1 VEPTLNVAAM
11 KLTPRLRDLP
21 EDWLNLPAFEAGGRS
36 VVFREIVQAAA
47 VRGDLDP
54 FLEQTIAAWRA
65 QTEALNSGLEA
76 EESSVE
82 ALMEEYRY
90 DRDLVS
96 AEETER
102 WLAQWGLTPED
113 FLDHFVRRY
122 WAGVHRNGTANEA
135 GSELIPDGFGRIWL
149 ADMVLS
155 GVWVRWARQLA
166 TEVVCGLATEPT
178 SGDAVGVLLEGFKRK
193 RTWSEP
199 TWEQWLADWELH
211 PDQLAEILRRLE
223 ITERRQRE
231 ALSPSAR
238 ESVVDEQRM
247 ALVRV
252 DLEVVGFD
260 SEEAAKE
267 GYSCAVSDGL
277 SLELVARESGYPME
291 RRAYFLRD
299 LPDGLK
305 MSILGAYPGAIL
317 PPHIGG
323 GTVDVYRVVR
333 HTEPDLADPH
343 VAGEI
348 DAILIQRHFGDL
360 EAREVRW
367 LMTGGAST

>member
-1 VEPTLNVAAM
+1 M
-11 KLTPRLRDLP
+11 HQTPRLRDLP
-21 EDWLNLPAFEAGGRS
+21 ENWLRLPAFEAGGRS
-36 VVFREIVQAAA
+36 FLFRDILQGAA
-47 VRGDLDP
+47 VRGDLDS
-54 FLEQTIAAWRA
+54 FLEQTNVAWHAQIGAVAA
-65 QTEALNSGLEA
+65 GLEV
-76 EESSVE
+76 EESLVE
-82 ALMEEYRY
+82 GLMEEYRY
-90 DRDLVS
+90 NRDLVS

-102 WLAQWGLTPED
+102 WLDQWGLTTED
-113 FLDHFVRRY
+113 FLEHFVRCY
-122 WAGVHRNGTANEA
+122 WAGVHRNGRNNGTS
-135 GSELIPDGFGRIWL
+135 SEPDPDGFVRVWL

-155 GVWVRWARQLA
+155 GVWMRWARQLA
-166 TEVVCGLATEPT
+166 TEVVCGLGAPAA
-178 SGDAVGVLLEGFKRK
+178 SGEDTKDLLDEFQRERGWNKA
-193 RTWSEP
+193 
-199 TWEQWLADWELH
+199 TWEQWLADWELQ
-211 PDQLAEILRRLE
+211 PGQVAEFLRCLQ
-223 ITERRQRE
+223 ISGRRQRE
-231 ALSPSAR
+231 ALSASAR
-238 ESVVDEQRM
+238 ESTVDEQRM

-277 SLELVARESGYPME
+277 SLELVARESGYPLE

-317 PPHIGG
+317 PPHVGG

-333 HTEPDLADPH
+333 HTEPDLSDPE

-367 LMTGGAST
+367 LMTRDVRT